1 MRSLRL
7 LKQHPRPLVEGV
19 FAASSVAWWRPVLSA
34 TLVAVTSASLVWPI
48 DVTAQTTRS
57 KEKKKV
63 EAERTEVQHRLDELK
78 KDIRKTENAK
88 ERAVDA
94 LEESEQAISDANRA
108 ILDLQAEQK
117 KAEARLQTLMEEA
130 NRLNAQVEK
139 QKQQLSEFL
148 RQQYMHGDSDRMK
161 LLLSGENPNR
171 INRDMQY
178 MSYVSKTQAKL
189 IENVKTTLVEV
200 EKNKQAAQEA
210 KEELDEIALEEK
222 QHKKG
227 LESQKKKRAALL
239 AELANKLRAQRKEA
253 ENLRRDEQQLNSLIK
268 KLEEQAK
275 QEQIKLAQA
284 EKLRKE
290 KLAKAQAA
298 EKAAEKANEKAGDS
312 AAQKNTGNRTVE
324 ANETKNSKAIVDD
337 TPIIGVLDQASFA
350 KLKGQLRMP
359 VNGELLAKFGN
370 KRIDSLNWKGLFIKA
385 AEGTE
390 VRSVGAGRVMVSGWW
405 RGYGNMILIDHGGEH
420 ISIYAGNQSVLKN
433 KGEMVKAGE
442 TIALVGN
449 TFGADE
455 SGLYFEMRYK
465 GQAFDPLSWMRK

>member
-1 MRSLRL
+1 MRPLRL
-7 LKQHPRPLVEGV
+7 LKRHPRPLVEGV
-19 FAASSVAWWRPVLSA
+19 FAAEPAAWWRPVLSA
-34 TLVAVTSASLVWPI
+34 VLIAVTSASLLWHT
-48 DVTAQTTRS
+48 DVAAQTARS

-63 EAERTEVQHRLDELK
+63 EAERIEVQQRLDELK

-117 KAEARLQTLMEEA
+117 KAEARLQALMEEA
-130 NRLNAQVEK
+130 NRLTAQVEK

-148 RQQYMHGDSDRMK
+148 RQQYMHGDSDRIK

-189 IENVKTTLVEV
+189 IESVKTTLLEV

-210 KEELDEIALEEK
+210 KDELDEIAQEEK

-298 EKAAEKANEKAGDS
+298 EKAAEKNGEAGS
-312 AAQKNTGNRTVE
+312 QKSSGNKTVDTG
-324 ANETKNSKAIVDD
+324 ETKIGKSVLED

-385 AEGTE
+385 NEGTE
-390 VRSVGAGRVMVSGWW
+390 VRAVGAGRVMVSGWW
-405 RGYGNMILIDHGGEH
+405 RGYGNMILVDHGGEH

-455 SGLYFEMRYK
+455 PGLYFEMRYK
-465 GQAFDPLSWMRK
+465 GQAFDPVSWMRK